1 MSGTSLDGADAIL
14 ADFSLA
20 HPRVIAFASAPYAPG
35 LRDELLALN
44 RAGENEIE
52 RSALAAN
59 QLARVYAE
67 VTQRVLGTRHA
78 SEIGAIGC
86 HGQTVRHRP
95 DLGFTTQLNN
105 AALLAELTG
114 IRVVS
119 DFRSRD
125 VAAGGQGAPLAPAF
139 HDGVFRAA
147 NETRVVVNIGGIAN
161 ISVLRPNEAVS
172 GLDCGPGNCLMDGW
186 INQHQQKSH
195 DENGGWAAQGL
206 ISARLLGKL
215 QAEKF
220 MRDAPP
226 KSTGRDV
233 FSLAWLAPMLVGQ
246 SAVDVQATLLEFTAW
261 GIASHVARYAMEA
274 KTAIICGGG
283 ANNGA
288 LMARLAVLMPGVRV
302 TTSDELGVPTQE
314 VEALAFAWLA
324 KQCVDG
330 VALDLTRVTGAR
342 RANVLGTITRA

>member
-14 ADFSLA
+14 ADFSHA
-20 HPRVIAFASAPYAPG
+20 RPRVLAFASVPYAPT
-35 LRDELLALN
+35 LRAELLALN
-44 RAGENEIE
+44 RAGNNEIE
-52 RSALAAN
+52 RAALAAN
-59 QLARVYAE
+59 ALAHVYAE
-67 VTQRVLGTRHA
+67 VTRRVLAQAGV
-78 SEIGAIGC
+78 SDIVAIGC

-114 IRVVS
+114 ITVVS

-147 NETRVVVNIGGIAN
+147 DETRVVVNIGGIAN
-161 ISVLRPNEAVS
+161 ISVLAPGESVT
-172 GLDCGPGNCLMDGW
+172 GFDCGPGNCLMDGW

-195 DENGGWAAQGL
+195 DENGAWAAEGL
-206 ISARLLGKL
+206 ISARLLGRL

-220 MRDAPP
+220 IHDKPP
-226 KSTGRDV
+226 KSTGRDL
-233 FSLAWLAPMLVGQ
+233 FSLAWLAPMLAGEP
-246 SAVDVQATLLEFTAW
+246 AVDVQATLLEFTAW

-274 KTAIICGGG
+274 KTAIVCGGG

-288 LMARLAVLMPGVRV
+288 LMARLAALMPGVRV
-302 TTSDELGVPTQE
+302 TTSAEFGVPTQE

-330 VALDLTRVTGAR
+330 VALDLRRVTGAGL
-342 RANVLGTITRA
+342 AAIAGMITQA